1 MGVEYRAGGT
11 GQSGVARA
19 EMLVLMNRQRLALDQ
34 AGTDAVG
41 ALAGLAPVS
50 PQPQAGALEGRLLGL
65 AGDTVE
71 DDAARVGQQHGV
83 AGRGQLAVQAVHL
96 AAGDLQHLTR
106 AFAALEHAR
115 VLQHHR
121 RHALRRVQVMLLQAA
136 QPGAGYRRICRGA
149 GQYRPALC
157 HVQYLLGVATL
168 LSAHCCCSPP
178 RGITPLRASIH
189 QAHGQCNGKVTG
201 ESATVP
207 PTGQSVTPPR
217 HAGATL
223 SLRQTA
229 PMPREP
235 RTARLCVVWP
245 GACSG

>member
-83 AGRGQLAVQAVHL
+83 AGRSQLAVQAVHL

-106 AFAALEHAR
+106 ALAALEHAR

-136 QPGAGYRRICRGA
+136 QPGTGYRRICRGA
-149 GQYRPALC
+149 GQHRPALC
-157 HVQYLLGVATL
+157 HVQHLLGMATL

-223 SLRQTA
+223 LLSALG
-229 PMPREP
+229 PMRHKPR
-235 RTARLCVVWP
+235 AAGLCVVWP